1 MINEAPSSLANNSAI
16 AVGFALGVALF
27 VVVGKVC
34 GDADD
39 DGGDETR
46 SRLRTVSSANSVCSE
61 AGHAPK
67 SKLGMMKDSMCE
79 ADYEVVSEAP
89 RFPRYPTTM
98 VLAVLVDALCD
109 GFLIGVA
116 AASGT
121 NAGLIMAIAL
131 TIEMG
136 FLSLTFATTLRRQP
150 RAIAFVSIALPP
162 ACLMLGGVLGAYYG
176 GNPEKG
182 CARVAESL
190 GRCDSKEDDHGVL
203 ANDACKATCGTCPTT
218 PTCENSASWF
228 YKDEKRDCDWVAIKP
243 DVRCAK
249 EDDEDVSA
257 YEACPTVCD
266 ASCAVADSTSWYY
279 GKPSKNCDY
288 IAEKTSRCSSKK
300 DDDGI
305 YAYEACPVACAD
317 AGEQDRKLLRGA
329 N

>member
-27 VVVGKVC
+27 VVVGKFC

-39 DGGDETR
+39 GGGDETR
-46 SRLRTVSSANSVCSE
+46 SRLRTVSSANSACSE

-150 RAIAFVSIALPP
+150 RAVAFVSIALPP
-162 ACLMLGGVLGAYYG
+162 ACLMLGGVLGASTANVVSRTPALHVG
-176 GNPEKG
+176 LVSFG
-182 CARVAESL
+182 VAALLYLVTEELLLEAHESHEGHIWWVDCCFFL
-190 GRCDSKEDDHGVL
+190 GFLMSFLLD
-203 ANDACKATCGTCPTT
+203 
-218 PTCENSASWF
+218 
-228 YKDEKRDCDWVAIKP
+228 
-243 DVRCAK
+243 
-249 EDDEDVSA
+249 
-257 YEACPTVCD
+257 
-266 ASCAVADSTSWYY
+266 
-279 GKPSKNCDY
+279 
-288 IAEKTSRCSSKK
+288 
-300 DDDGI
+300 
-305 YAYEACPVACAD
+305 
-317 AGEQDRKLLRGA
+317 KLL
-329 N
+329 